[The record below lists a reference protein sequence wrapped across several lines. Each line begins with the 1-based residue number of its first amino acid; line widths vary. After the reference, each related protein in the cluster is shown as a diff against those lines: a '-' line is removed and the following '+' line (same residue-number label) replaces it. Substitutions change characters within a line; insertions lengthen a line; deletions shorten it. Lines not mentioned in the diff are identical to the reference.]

1 MKDSKKWT
9 TAALLVTV
17 ILFSS
22 SVADAASVNVVEGT
36 PIFFG
41 GLSLQRS
48 DDDDQLSVNLNW
60 LGIASDLE
68 WQGATFR
75 VGGAVSPNWP
85 AFSEGSVAYTLGIGA
100 EMARVFSLL
109 AAAEGSVTA
118 YLQDLGTE
126 PMTAL
131 VGQATGSTA
140 RIGLKTDFGVIPN
153 GFDIQ
158 PARLIGHDRWVE
170 NPGRDLTGKGW
181 VNVVGALQ
189 SSRTRADSWRIG
201 YMKELGESDW
211 RTDIG
216 YIARYSPEDLGVSI
230 RFYSGL
236 AFGGPRVM
244 LLSKL
249 TFRAD
254 VTDRSG
260 AEIDLVVQ
268 GGRGSEH
275 AWISGTGWLSLGERA
290 DMKLEVCAPI
300 MGEHSYDG
308 PELFQPTDW
317 AAFAVGLDF
326 NEGFFSS
333 LSARYDLRT
342 KVIGL
347 ELASR
352 F

>member
-9 TAALLVTV
+9 TAALLVIA
-17 ILFSS
+17 ILLGS
-22 SVADAASVNVVEGT
+22 SVANAAQVTVVEGT
-36 PIFFG
+36 PVFFG
-41 GLSLQRS
+41 GLSLFPS
-48 DDDDQLSVNLNW
+48 DDSLPGLKLDW
-60 LGIASDLE
+60 LGLASDLE
-68 WQGATFR
+68 WRGATLKL
-75 VGGAVSPNWP
+75 GGAVSPSSP
-85 AFSEGSVAYTLGIGA
+85 AFLEGSAAYTFGFGG
-100 EMARVFSLL
+100 EMARVFSLM
-109 AAAEGSVTA
+109 AAAEGSVMA
-118 YLQDLGTE
+118 YLQDLGTG
-126 PMTAL
+126 PMVAV
-131 VGQATGSTA
+131 VGEATGSTA
-140 RIGLKTDFGVIPN
+140 RIGLKADFGAIPS
-153 GFDIQ
+153 GFDTR
-158 PARLIGHDRWVE
+158 PARLIGQDSWVE
-170 NPGRDLTGKGW
+170 DPGRDLAGKGW
-181 VNVVGALQ
+181 IDVVGALQ

-201 YMKELGESDW
+201 YMRELGEPDW
-211 RTDIG
+211 RSDIG
-216 YIARYSPEDLGVSI
+216 YIARYSPEGLGVSI

-268 GGRGSEH
+268 GGSGSEH

-290 DMKLEVCAPI
+290 DLKLKVCAPI
-300 MGEHSYDG
+300 MSEQNYDG
-308 PELFQPTDW
+308 PELFRPIDW

-326 NEGFFSS
+326 NEGFISS

-342 KVIGL
+342 KVVGL